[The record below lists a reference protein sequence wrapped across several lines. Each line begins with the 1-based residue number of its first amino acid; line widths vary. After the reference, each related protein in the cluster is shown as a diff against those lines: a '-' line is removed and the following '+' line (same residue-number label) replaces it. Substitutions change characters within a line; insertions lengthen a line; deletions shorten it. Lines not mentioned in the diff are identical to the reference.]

1 MTTTAGTPAHR
12 SAIGGTGRRIPEWAV
27 GVGVGVIVTVV
38 MTIPFLQHH
47 QFYYRGDNPESFI
60 PLWHHFGQQ
69 LRAGHWP
76 TMEPSGWAGGN
87 YAGEGTYA
95 LWNPVQLCAY
105 VIVSLFDDL
114 ATAAAVVQIGFLALL
129 GTAVYLLSREY
140 EAGRIPAVAVAVG
153 VPATG
158 FTMYYE
164 AAGWP
169 AGLMAFTWVI
179 WFWWAA
185 RRQVRGHLWPFVPFL
200 VGALGMTTGNPYA
213 ALGIVVVLSGIAV
226 ELLVRRAY
234 RLLGGLVLTG
244 ACVGAVAALV
254 FLPMAGTLPVTDRPQ
269 TAMLSNDMFLVPHL
283 SDMLLSSAPTYLP
296 GIVNWNGA
304 VLEQLPSTYFL
315 WFAMPV
321 LPWLRWR
328 GRRRTHRPLTSLVV
342 ITAVYGAL
350 SLGPSN
356 VWLFRW
362 PIRLIEYFY
371 VGVAVLLAL
380 VLSRGFARDHVR
392 ERLLA
397 TVGIVAAG
405 AYLSFAL
412 RPDLYRMHVMA
423 GLGVLSLVLAAVY
436 VSCRRGPVA
445 GGALLVV
452 GTAVVVTYQTSRL
465 PVGIE
470 STTATGGQPPSSIA
484 QVRDATSFYRG
495 PVLQLS
501 AETSLGVASRTQT
514 GELLFGNEGLMSGH
528 ESLVRYSGMGFQ
540 DFTRALCMDYRG
552 QFCPEAFDRVWAPD
566 EETGVPLI
574 DLLRVQTLVLDAR
587 MFPGPVA
594 GPPPGGW
601 SVVARDDLR
610 TVWVRNR
617 PSTYEGRLSWASPGI
632 DIRSDRSRAEVES
645 VSFRAT
651 DDGTLT
657 FARLNWPGYSAT
669 LDGEPIAVRT
679 GSAGLLRVDVPAG
692 RHVLTLRFESPG
704 LSLGVGLL
712 AVAVPVSLG
721 QTVLWITTADRR
733 RQRIPASSA
742 DRSGPAVGTEHVD
755 VVPIPTGATGR

>member
-27 GVGVGVIVTVV
+27 GVGVGVIVIVV

-95 LWNPVQLCAY
+95 LWNPVQLFAY

-114 ATAAAVVQIGFLALL
+114 ATAAAVVQIGFLGLL

-140 EAGRIPAVAVAVG
+140 EARRIPAVAVAVG

-185 RRQVRGHLWPFVPFL
+185 RRQARGHLWPFVPFL

-226 ELLVRRAY
+226 ELFVRRAY

-328 GRRRTHRPLTSLVV
+328 GLRRTHRPLTSLVL

-436 VSCRRGPVA
+436 ASCRRGPFA

-465 PVGIE
+465 PVGIG

-501 AETSLGVASRTQT
+501 AVTSLGVASRTQT

-645 VSFRAT
+645 VSFRAI

-704 LSLGVGLL
+704 SSLGVGLL